1 MPGSIEKLMADR
13 PEQPFEAE
21 LTAELKAEFAER
33 GFIRI
38 ERITSDE
45 EIAWLRRVYDA
56 LFEGAAGIF
65 VVRDLMR
72 RIDQQDADGI
82 AQVVR
87 PEDRLPALKQTQ
99 FWQNS
104 RRLAAQLLEAAE
116 AELEGWGHMIRKTA
130 RNPDSLPWHQDEAY
144 WDPNFDYR
152 ALGVWMPLDE
162 ATTENGCMNL
172 VPGSHREGV
181 RPHALGQGDPAMTH
195 IEMIDPP
202 AARAVPH
209 PIPLGGA
216 SFHHCRTIH
225 NSGPNRSDRP
235 RRANIVEWQ
244 TQPVACAAPKDHPWY
259 WPRYREMMKHAAE
272 RMLPAAE
279 PG

>member
-1 MPGSIEKLMADR
+1 MADR
-13 PEQPFEAE
+13 VQELMAE
-21 LTAELKAEFAER
+21 RPRKAFDVALTPDLKAEFAER
-33 GFIRI
+33 GFIKVD
-38 ERITSDE
+38 RITSDE
-45 EIAWLRRVYDA
+45 EVEWLRRVYDA
-56 LFEGAAGIF
+56 LFEGAAGVF

-72 RIDQQDADGI
+72 RIDRQEGDGI
-82 AQVVR
+82 GQVVR
-87 PEDRLPALKQTQ
+87 PEDNLPGLKDTQ
-99 FWQNS
+99 YWRNS
-104 RRLAAQLLEAAE
+104 RKLAAALLDTAE
-116 AELEGWGHMIRKTA
+116 PDLAGWGHMIRKTA
-130 RNPDSLPWHQDEAY
+130 NNPDCLPWHQDEAY

-181 RPHALGQGDPAMTH
+181 RPHALGDGDPAMTH
-195 IEMIDPP
+195 IVIVDPP
-202 AARAVPH
+202 AERAVAH

-225 NSGPNRSDRP
+225 NSGPNRTDKA

-244 TQPVACAAPKDHPWY
+244 AAPIPLDQPKDHPWY

-272 RMLPAAE
+272 RMLPAVE
-279 PG
+279 PS